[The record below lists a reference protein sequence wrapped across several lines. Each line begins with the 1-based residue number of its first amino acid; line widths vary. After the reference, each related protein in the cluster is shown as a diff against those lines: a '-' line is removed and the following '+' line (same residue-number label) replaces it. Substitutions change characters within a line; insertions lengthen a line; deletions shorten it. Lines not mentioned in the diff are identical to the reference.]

1 MDKHLLSIFFLL
13 TAIINL
19 PTTMSAQTNILDNYK
34 WKNRL
39 VLLFTPDV
47 ENQDYES
54 QQALV
59 KDAKEE
65 YRERDLVVLSF
76 QQGDDNG
83 KGLRDRFNI
92 NEDKFTFIL
101 IGKDGSEK
109 LRKYIPV
116 NNQLLFDLIDSMPMR
131 QSEMKDGKN

>member
-1 MDKHLLSIFFLL
+1 
-13 TAIINL
+13 
-19 PTTMSAQTNILDNYK
+19 MSAQTNILDNYK